1 MALLTGRPTGVLD
14 LGPSGSTRPEEVP
27 PVKIHADHTVCEG
40 IGMCEATADDY
51 FEVGDDGFVKVLDDS
66 PDESERTY
74 VKAAVDACPVSALRL
89 EG

>member
-1 MALLTGRPTGVLD
+1 MTTTTARPAS
-14 LGPSGSTRPEEVP
+14 PASSATR
-27 PVKIHADHTVCEG
+27 IHADHTVCEG

-51 FEVGDDGFVKVLDDS
+51 FEVGDDGFVQVLDDS
-66 PDESERTY
+66 PEEAERTY